1 MTALRG
7 RFTRR
12 GGGAIVHFDHPP
24 IPDVIHFAG
33 ADWRAKREFH
43 ITLVGATT
51 LKNLTAD
58 PDDVIK
64 RAARRLTFS
73 ITLRDELW
81 HMREEKTRT
90 IVRMCDVSGA
100 EEFFAGLERE
110 LQTVIERPP
119 YHVTLYT
126 IGTLRGIG
134 VATRAELE
142 QLGEAL
148 TGPERDAL
156 LSVIQ

>member
-1 MTALRG
+1 M
-7 RFTRR
+7 
-12 GGGAIVHFDHPP
+12 
-24 IPDVIHFAG
+24 IHFAG

-43 ITLVGATT
+43 ITLAGATT
-51 LKNLTAD
+51 LCKLTKD

-64 RAARRLTFS
+64 RAARRLTFR
-73 ITLRDELW
+73 ITPRDEFW
-81 HMREEKTRT
+81 HMREENTRA
-90 IVRMCDVSGA
+90 IVRMCDVDGA

-134 VATRAELE
+134 AATRAEIE
-142 QLGEAL
+142 RLGEPIEGA
-148 TGPERDAL
+148 ERDAL

>member
-1 MTALRG
+1 MISLRG

-43 ITLVGATT
+43 VTLAGATMMRT
-51 LKNLTAD
+51 LAPD
-58 PDDVIK
+58 PDDMIK
-64 RAARRLTFS
+64 RAARRLTFR
-73 ITLRDELW
+73 ITPTGEFW
-81 HMREEKTRT
+81 EMREENTRT
-90 IVRMCDVSGA
+90 IARMCEVAGA

-110 LQTVIERPP
+110 LQTVIARPP

-134 VATRAELE
+134 VDTRAELE
-142 QLGEAL
+142 RLGEPIA
-148 TGPERDAL
+148 GPERDAL

>member
-43 ITLVGATT
+43 VTLAGTATMRD
-51 LKNLTAD
+51 LTTNA
-58 PDDVIK
+58 DDVIK
-64 RAARRLTFS
+64 RAARRLTFR
-73 ITLRDELW
+73 ITPRDELW

-90 IVRMCDVSGA
+90 IVRMCDVEGA

-110 LQTVIERPP
+110 LQTAIERPP

-134 VATRAELE
+134 VATRADLDR
-142 QLGEAL
+142 LGEPIA
-148 TGPERDAL
+148 GVERDAL

>member
-43 ITLVGATT
+43 VTLAGATT
-51 LKNLTAD
+51 MRNLTAD
-58 PDDVIK
+58 PDEIIK
-64 RAARRLTFS
+64 RAARRLTFR
-73 ITLRDELW
+73 ITPRDEFW
-81 HMREEKTRT
+81 HMREENTRT
-90 IVRMCDVSGA
+90 IVRMCDVDSA

-134 VATRAELE
+134 AATRAEIE
-142 QLGEAL
+142 RLGAPIEGA
-148 TGPERDAL
+148 ERDAL

>member
-1 MTALRG
+1 MNAIRG
-7 RFTRR
+7 RLTRH

-43 ITLVGATT
+43 VTLTGTT
-51 LKNLTAD
+51 TMRALTNE

-64 RAARRLTFS
+64 RAARSLSFT
-73 ITLRDELW
+73 IALRDELW
-81 HMREEKTRT
+81 HVRENDTQA
-90 IVRMCDVSGA
+90 IIRMCAIRGA
-100 EEFFAGLERE
+100 EEFFTRLERE
-110 LQTVIERPP
+110 MQIAIERPP

-134 VATRAELE
+134 LATREDLE
-142 QLGEAL
+142 RMGQEIAGS
-148 TGPERDAL
+148 ERDTL
-156 LSVIQ
+156 MSVIQ

>member
-1 MTALRG
+1 MTALRD

-43 ITLVGATT
+43 VTLASSTT
-51 LKNLTAD
+51 MYNLIAD

-64 RAARRLTFS
+64 RAARRLTFR
-73 ITLRDELW
+73 ITPLDEFWLL
-81 HMREEKTRT
+81 REEKTQA
-90 IVRMCDVSGA
+90 IIRMCEVEGA

-134 VATRAELE
+134 AATRAELE
-142 QLGEAL
+142 RLGEAIA
-148 TGPERDAL
+148 GPERDAL